1 MNLLTH
7 PHSHPVVGH
16 RGMAAAAPENTI
28 EAMRLAFSH
37 GADAVEFDLRLSA
50 DGEVVVFHDP
60 TVDRTTDGL
69 GPIASKTVAELRE
82 LNAGARFRAGVV
94 EDRLPPPR
102 IDEKGELFPEYR
114 TSTPHPRVSI
124 PLFREVLEE
133 FPDRHLLIEIK
144 DPAAALPA
152 RQLLEKFSA
161 QNRCLVDSYS
171 AAALEVFR
179 GSGIPVG
186 AGKEGVVTLL
196 KSFFLMRR
204 HELVYDG
211 MCIPTNYKSWPLPVG
226 LLRRIAHSAGKIVHI
241 WTVNSTA
248 EARSLWHLGVN
259 GIITDDVRPM
269 IAERNRK

>member
-1 MNLLTH
+1 
-7 PHSHPVVGH
+7 
-16 RGMAAAAPENTI
+16 MAAAAPENTI
-28 EAMRLAFSH
+28 EAMRLAFSY

-60 TVDRTTDGL
+60 TVDRTTDGS
-69 GPIASKTVAELRE
+69 GFVAAKTIAELRE
-82 LNAGARFRAGVV
+82 LNAGARFMAGVV
-94 EDRLPPPR
+94 EDRPPPPKTNS
-102 IDEKGELFPEYR
+102 KGELFPEYG
-114 TSTPHPRVSI
+114 TATPFPRVSI

-152 RQLLEKFSA
+152 RRLLEKFSA

-171 AAALEVFR
+171 DAALEVFR

-196 KSFFLMRR
+196 KSFFLMRQ
-204 HELVYDG
+204 HQLEYDG
-211 MCIPTNYKSWPLPVG
+211 MCIPTNFRRWPLPVG

-241 WTVNSTA
+241 WTVNSTT
-248 EARSLWHLGVN
+248 EARYLWKIGVN
-259 GIITDDVRPM
+259 GIITDDVRPI
-269 IAERNRK
+269 IAERTRK